1 VADRIVVVG
10 GGIAG
15 LAAAS
20 ALAGRASVRLIERL
34 PAPGGTWG
42 FDHPAVQRL
51 VHECQQRHVRLEF
64 GDTALRWVDR
74 RLLVIGPGRREW
86 IDADHL
92 IFAGGT
98 RPATPAELPLPGS
111 RPAGLF
117 VATVAHHLLEGHVNL
132 GRRIALCGNGFWAD
146 LVVKDLPPGT
156 HVTFIGDGSPPRPP
170 AGVSIDVWPGHR
182 PVQVIGRDRVDHLVI
197 EAAGR
202 EGMGRET
209 LPCDA
214 VVLAGDLRP
223 LRNVD
228 GAIVD
233 APNVTYIQPTAQTL
247 TAQTVLDHA
256 VRAVSALMAKE
267 AR

>member
-1 VADRIVVVG
+1 MADRIVVVG

-20 ALAGRASVRLIERL
+20 ALARHASVRVIERL

-51 VHECQQRHVRLEF
+51 VHECQQRHVQF
-64 GDTALRWVDR
+64 DWGDTALRWVDR

-86 IDADHL
+86 IDADRL
-92 IFAGGT
+92 VFAGGT
-98 RPATPAELPLPGS
+98 RPATPAELPLVGS

-117 VATVAHHLLEGHVNL
+117 VATVAHHLLEGRVNL
-132 GRRIALCGNGFWAD
+132 GRRIALCGSGFWAD
-146 LVVKDLPPGT
+146 LVVEELPPGT
-156 HVTFIGDGSPPRPP
+156 HVTFIGDGRPPVPP
-170 AGVSIDVWPGHR
+170 AGVSIDVWLGHQ
-182 PVQVIGRDRVDHLVI
+182 PVEVIGHDRVEHLVTD
-197 EAAGR
+197 AAGLR
-202 EGMGRET
+202 AT

-233 APNVTYIQPTAQTL
+233 APDVTYIQPTAQVL
-247 TAQTVLDHA
+247 TAQTVMDHA
-256 VRAVSALMAKE
+256 VQAVSALMAKE

>member
-1 VADRIVVVG
+1 MVVADRIVVVG

-20 ALAGRASVRLIERL
+20 ALAERASVRLIERL
-34 PAPGGTWG
+34 PAPGGTWE

-51 VHECQQRHVRLEF
+51 MRDCQKRYVRLEF
-64 GDTALRWVDR
+64 GDTALRWVEG

-86 IDADHL
+86 IEADHL
-92 IFAGGT
+92 VFAGGT
-98 RPATPAELPLPGS
+98 RPATAAELALPGS

-132 GRRIALCGNGFWAD
+132 GRRIALCGSGFWAD
-146 LVVKDLPPGT
+146 LVVRDLPPGT
-156 HVTFIGDGSPPRPP
+156 HVTFIGDGRPPRPP

-182 PVQVIGRDRVDHLVI
+182 PVEVIGHDRVEQLVT

-202 EGMGRET
+202 RTT

-223 LRNVD
+223 LRNID

-233 APNVTYIQPTAQTL
+233 APNVTYVQPTAQTL
-247 TAQTVLDHA
+247 TAQTVMDHA
-256 VRAVSALMAKE
+256 VGAVSAIMAKE
-267 AR
+267 AQ